1 MKKKKSIKKKAVKKT
16 LKRPAKKVLKKASA
30 KKPAV
35 KKEKKVGKV
44 THVFGQIKVA
54 IVKVSGDIKL
64 GDVLHIKGGTSD
76 FDQKVVSMQIDHKK
90 ITKAKKGDVIG
101 LKVAKKVREG
111 AEVFKK

>member
-1 MKKKKSIKKKAVKKT
+1 MKKKKSIKKKVVKKSV
-16 LKRPAKKVLKKASA
+16 KKPAKKTSKKKTIKKAV
-30 KKPAV
+30 V

-54 IVKVSGDIKL
+54 IIKVSGEIKQ
-64 GDVLHIKGGTSD
+64 GDALHIKGGTSD

-90 ITKAKKGDVIG
+90 ISKAKKGDIIG
-101 LKVAKKVREG
+101 LKVSKKVREG

>member
-1 MKKKKSIKKKAVKKT
+1 MKKKKTIKKKAAKKIIKKPAKKAAKKNPVKKT
-16 LKRPAKKVLKKASA
+16 AT
-30 KKPAV
+30 

-54 IVKVSGDIKL
+54 IIKVSSEIKQGDI
-64 GDVLHIKGGTSD
+64 LHIKGGSSD
-76 FDQKVVSMQIDHKK
+76 FDQKAVSMQIDHEK
-90 ITKAKKGDVIG
+90 IFKAKKGDVIG